1 MKQPDL
7 RDEGH
12 WMKVRPTITGLQRT
26 ATLLLAACAIFPCAL
41 LFFAV
46 VSAQDRTVPPIPE
59 PRPPVRFAEPTN
71 LLVAKPKDEQ
81 ESDADADAGPPTLP
95 RSRPDNGRPIPD
107 PDDAIVVAPGLLEP
121 VETSAEDIEACR
133 WRLRGLGV
141 SFERWPTIDR
151 GGQCRIDLP
160 MLVSELSPDV
170 ALDPA
175 AMMRCE
181 LAETL
186 ATWMRDIVTP
196 AARNHLGSDVNGLI
210 VTSAFHCR
218 SGGPDALV
226 DAHAAGSAVDIVA
239 LTFKGRNRL
248 SVRDRRAE
256 QGSEGT
262 FQREILVGA
271 CKLFPTVLS
280 PGADFGSTET
290 DARHF
295 HFDIGKRRDGQRIC
309 R

>member
-1 MKQPDL
+1 MN
-7 RDEGH
+7 
-12 WMKVRPTITGLQRT
+12 VRAMNTGLQRT
-26 ATLLLAACAIFPCAL
+26 ATWLLAACASLPCAV
-41 LFFAV
+41 LFCAL
-46 VSAQDRTVPPIPE
+46 VSAQDREVPPIPE

-81 ESDADADAGPPTLP
+81 EPDPDGGPPTLP
-95 RSRPDNGRPIPD
+95 RSRPDDGGPIPD
-107 PDDAIVVAPGLLEP
+107 FDDAIVVAPGLLEP
-121 VETSAEDIEACR
+121 VETGADDIEACR

-160 MLVSELSPDV
+160 MLVSELSPNV

-175 AMMRCE
+175 AIMRCE

-196 AARNHLGSDVNGLI
+196 AARNHLGSDVNGLVI
-210 VTSAFHCR
+210 TSAFHCR

-239 LTFKGRNRL
+239 LTFKERDRL

-256 QGSEGT
+256 QGSEGM
-262 FQREILVGA
+262 FQREILTGA

-290 DARHF
+290 DVRHF

>member
-1 MKQPDL
+1 MD
-7 RDEGH
+7 
-12 WMKVRPTITGLQRT
+12 VRTQITGRHRAT
-26 ATLLLAACAIFPCAL
+26 ALLSAACVLLPCAVM
-41 LFFAV
+41 FCTA
-46 VSAQDRTVPPIPE
+46 VSAQEQTAPPIPE

-71 LLVAKPKDEQ
+71 LLVAKPKEDP
-81 ESDADADAGPPTLP
+81 DADPDETPPDLP
-95 RSRPDNGRPIPD
+95 RSRPEESRATL
-107 PDDAIVVAPGLLEP
+107 DAKDATVVAPGLLLP
-121 VETSAEDIEACR
+121 VETTVEEIEACR

-141 SFERWPTIDR
+141 SFERWPTIER
-151 GGQCRIDLP
+151 GGQCRIELP
-160 MLVSELSPDV
+160 MLVSELSQNV
-170 ALDPA
+170 ALDPP

-196 AARNHLGSDVNGLI
+196 AARKHLSADVNGL
-210 VTSAFHCR
+210 VTTSAFHCR

-226 DAHAAGSAVDIVA
+226 DAHAAGSAVDIIA
-239 LTFKGRNRL
+239 LTFKERERL
-248 SVRDRRAE
+248 PIRDRRAE
-256 QGSEGT
+256 QGPVGT
-262 FQREILVGA
+262 FQSEILTGA

-295 HFDIGKRRDGQRIC
+295 HFDIGKRQDGQRIC

>member
-1 MKQPDL
+1 MN
-7 RDEGH
+7 
-12 WMKVRPTITGLQRT
+12 VRTQITA
-26 ATLLLAACAIFPCAL
+26 ATWLLAVCAIVSCAM
-41 LFFAV
+41 LFCPRGL
-46 VSAQDRTVPPIPE
+46 AQDREVPPIPE

-71 LLVAKPKDEQ
+71 LLVAKPKDEA
-81 ESDADADAGPPTLP
+81 EPDADELPPTTLP
-95 RSRPDNGRPIPD
+95 RMRPGNGRPPVSSE
-107 PDDAIVVAPGLLEP
+107 DAIVVAPGLLEP
-121 VETSAEDIEACR
+121 IETTVEDIEACR

-151 GGQCRIDLP
+151 GSQCRIDLP

-170 ALDPA
+170 ALEPA

-186 ATWMRDIVTP
+186 ATWMQDIVTP
-196 AARNHLGSDVNGLI
+196 AARNHLDSEVNGL
-210 VTSAFHCR
+210 VTTSAFHCR
-218 SGGPDALV
+218 SGGPDALI

-239 LTFKGRNRL
+239 LTFKGGDRL

-256 QGSEGT
+256 QGREGT
-262 FQREILVGA
+262 FQREILAGA
-271 CKLFPTVLS
+271 CELFPTVLS

-295 HFDIGKRRDGQRIC
+295 HFDIGKRQDGQRIC